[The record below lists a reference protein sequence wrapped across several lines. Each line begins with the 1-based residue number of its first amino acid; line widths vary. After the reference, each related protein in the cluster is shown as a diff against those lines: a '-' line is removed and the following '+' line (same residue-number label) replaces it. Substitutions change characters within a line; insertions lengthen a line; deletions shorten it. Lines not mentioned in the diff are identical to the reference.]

1 MLSLQQI
8 NVGALWSHTTPDNLL
23 YLTDDL
29 FNKNKTSF
37 RITATHVYV
46 NQNYYV
52 QLCNSEW
59 IAVNGITPG

>member
-29 FNKNKTSF
+29 FNKNKTYF